1 MNETENENELI
12 YMIRQ
17 KDQIALET
25 LLKKYRTMIDCK
37 IAEIVF
43 DKRLYRQQRDDLR
56 QLGYIL
62 LHECLDSYNYSKTAK
77 FSTFFGFC
85 FERKIR
91 NQIRSYYSNNGM
103 HLKSLSLD
111 QPVDENGEFT
121 LGENI
126 PSNYPEYRADS
137 MINYHDLLKLLKEVI
152 ADFSPLEKR
161 ICRLKQ
167 AGFSYKEIVSDLA
180 CNYKKVDNTMQKF
193 RRAVNR
199 SLVENE
205 MV

>member
-1 MNETENENELI
+1 MYKTENEYELI

-17 KDQIALET
+17 KDQIALEKM
-25 LLKKYRTMIDCK
+25 LKKYRTVIDCK
-37 IAEIVF
+37 IAEIVY
-43 DKRLYRQQRDDLR
+43 DKRLYQQQKDDLR
-56 QLGYIL
+56 QLGFIL
-62 LHECLDSYNYSKTAK
+62 LHECLDSYNQSKTVK

-91 NQIRSYYSNNGM
+91 NQLRSYYANNGAN
-103 HLKSLSLD
+103 LKSLSLD
-111 QPVDENGEFT
+111 QPVDENGDFT

-126 PSNYPEYRADS
+126 QSSYPEYQADS
-137 MINYHDLLKLLKEVI
+137 LVNYQDLLKLLKRVI
-152 ADFSPLEKR
+152 ADFSPLERR

-167 AGFSYKEIVSDLA
+167 AGYTYKEIVNSLA

-199 SLVENE
+199 DLLENE
-205 MV
+205 MI

>member
-17 KDQIALET
+17 KDQIALE
-25 LLKKYRTMIDCK
+25 LLIRKYRTVIDCK

-43 DKRLYRQQRDDLR
+43 DKRLYHQQKEDLR
-56 QLGYIL
+56 QLGFIL
-62 LHECLDSYNYSKTAK
+62 LNECLDSYNYGKTVK

-91 NQIRSYYSNNGM
+91 NQIRSYYANNGIN
-103 HLKSLSLD
+103 LKSLSLD
-111 QPVDENGEFT
+111 QAVDENGEFT

-126 PSNYPEYRADS
+126 PSYYPEYQADS
-137 MINYHDLLKLLKEVI
+137 LINYHDLLRLLKRVI

-167 AGFSYKEIVSDLA
+167 AGYTYKEIVDDLS

-199 SLVENE
+199 DLAENE
-205 MV
+205 MI